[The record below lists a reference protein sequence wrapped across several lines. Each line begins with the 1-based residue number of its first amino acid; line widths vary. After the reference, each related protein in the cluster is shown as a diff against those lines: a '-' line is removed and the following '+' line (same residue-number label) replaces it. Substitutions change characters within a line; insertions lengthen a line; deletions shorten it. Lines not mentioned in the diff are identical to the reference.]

1 MSRKHIAAV
10 QKLEVAAVS
19 VLVLIEWPVF
29 QKGILGT
36 P

>member
-10 QKLEVAAVS
+10 QKLEVAA